1 MFVEQRLYTCAPG
14 NTGEFLRM
22 YVEEGRA
29 PQTRHQGQPIGYY
42 VSEIGPLNQI
52 TTLWAYASLDDR
64 VERRRALF
72 EDPGWNVLSGQGA
85 PAADDPGNPH
95 SRAGAVLQGT
105 ARGDRRAR
113 EDAMIAGRD
122 LLDLLARCS
131 RCAAV
136 ALSLWP
142 HAAAAQDA
150 YPSKPIKLVVPLAA
164 GGGIDFT
171 ARTTAQKLS
180 EVLGQQVVVENQ
192 GGAGGTLGVNA
203 VVRAAPDGYTLL
215 YHSVTGVVSAV
226 VGKDL
231 PYDWLKDLAPVSL
244 VTRFA
249 PVLIINPSLPAKD
262 LKEFIALA
270 KANPGKFS
278 YGSSGAGT
286 GIHLASELF
295 KAAAGVDIVH
305 VPYRGNAGVM
315 PDLLAGRIAMLIDG
329 VPPQVKNIE
338 SGVVRALAVTT
349 RTRAA
354 ALPNVPTMIE
364 QGVDYEVPY
373 WTAIYAPAATPK
385 PIIDKLAAEIAKTM
399 RDPGVVGRLKDAGT
413 EAVGSTPQELDV
425 FNRDQF
431 ALYRRIVQDPRLQ
444 LNLRIDYSSECPR
457 VVPAKAGRRPAIA
470 AGGQAHRWRSSRA
483 ALAPQDDGR

>member
-1 MFVEQRLYTCAPG
+1 MIPRRLLPYALG
-14 NTGEFLRM
+14 
-22 YVEEGRA
+22 
-29 PQTRHQGQPIGYY
+29 
-42 VSEIGPLNQI
+42 
-52 TTLWAYASLDDR
+52 WAA
-64 VERRRALF
+64 
-72 EDPGWNVLSGQGA
+72 
-85 PAADDPGNPH
+85 
-95 SRAGAVLQGT
+95 
-105 ARGDRRAR
+105 
-113 EDAMIAGRD
+113 I
-122 LLDLLARCS
+122 
-131 RCAAV
+131 
-136 ALSLWP
+136 ALSLG
-142 HAAAAQDA
+142 AAAAQDS
-150 YPSKPIKLVVPLAA
+150 YPNKPVKLIVPLAA

-180 EVLGQQVVVENQ
+180 DVLGQQVVVENQ

-203 VVRAAPDGYTLL
+203 VARAAPDGYTLL
-215 YHSVTGVVSAV
+215 YHSVTGVVSSV

-231 PYDWLKDLAPVSL
+231 PYDWLRDLAPVSL

-249 PVLIINPSLPAKD
+249 PVLIINPSLPAQD

-295 KAAAGVDIVH
+295 TSAAGVDIVH

-338 SGVVRALAVTT
+338 SGLVRALAVTT
-349 RTRAA
+349 RTRTP

-364 QGVDYEVPY
+364 QGLDYEVPY

-385 PIIDKLAAEIAKTM
+385 AIVDKLAADIARTM
-399 RDPGVVGRLKDAGT
+399 KDPGVVKRLADAGT

-425 FNRDQF
+425 FNRDQV
-431 ALYRRIVQDPRLQ
+431 ALYRRIVSDPRLK
-444 LNLRIDYSSECPR
+444 LNL
-457 VVPAKAGRRPAIA
+457 
-470 AGGQAHRWRSSRA
+470 Q
-483 ALAPQDDGR
+483 